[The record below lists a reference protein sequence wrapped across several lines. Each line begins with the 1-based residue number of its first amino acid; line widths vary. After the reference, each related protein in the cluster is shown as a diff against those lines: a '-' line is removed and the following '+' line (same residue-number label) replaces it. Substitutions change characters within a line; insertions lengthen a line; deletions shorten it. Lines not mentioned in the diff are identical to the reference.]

1 LVVPPRTLLTENLIE
16 TVDRWDG
23 TLLGPSAANKRVESV
38 SVFRSEWFEKH
49 FATAHAAM
57 PGIWW
62 GPVVVG
68 ALYLA
73 SRDVRFSWLSCTGT
87 FVAGFVLWT
96 LLEYVLHRFWMHHP
110 PSEDFDSKLKAF
122 MVHGYHHEFPNDR
135 MRLVAPLILSA
146 PIALIIAVVYVSL
159 LGRYFGT
166 VLFAGT
172 LLGYLAY
179 DWVHYYTHHF
189 RPTTR
194 LGKFLRRYHMEH
206 HYRDSESHY
215 GISSPLWDWVFG
227 TATSKVKRA
236 VQADQHLLDAELL
249 AAESRVEKQFQKA
262 DKHTA

>member
-1 LVVPPRTLLTENLIE
+1 VPPRTLLTQNLIE

-23 TLLGPSAANKRVESV
+23 SLLSPSPANKRIESV

-57 PGIWW
+57 PGLWW
-62 GPVVVG
+62 GPVVVA

-73 SRDVRFSWLSCTGT
+73 ARDPRVTALSMAST
-87 FVAGFVLWT
+87 FVAGLLLWT

-110 PSEDFDSKLKAF
+110 PGEDFDSKLKAF

-146 PIALIIAVVYVSL
+146 PIAVIIAVLYL
-159 LGRYFGT
+159 LLFGRYFGT
-166 VLFAGT
+166 VLFSGT

-206 HYRDSESHY
+206 HYKDSESHY

-227 TATSKVKRA
+227 TAKARDTRTA
-236 VQADQHLLDAELL
+236 MGDEQAMGAELI
-249 AAESRVEKQFQKA
+249 AVETRADKRLQKA
-262 DKHTA
+262 DKHMP